1 MKGVKDALSRL
12 DGVSTVQVDLQAN
25 LVHITPSATV
35 ALPLAE
41 VPGAIRAAGF
51 VPGDMTIQAQGTFE
65 GDRFRIR
72 GWSEPLTVRSAAAA
86 AAPPTGEV
94 SLTAR
99 VDYSGDSVVLEP
111 RP

>member
-12 DGVSTVQVDLQAN
+12 DGVSTVHIDLQAN

-35 ALPLAE
+35 VLPLAE
-41 VPGAIRAAGF
+41 VPAAIRAAGF
-51 VPGDMTIQAQGTFE
+51 VPGEMTIQARGTFD

-72 GWSEPLTVRSAAAA
+72 GWSDPPAVRSA